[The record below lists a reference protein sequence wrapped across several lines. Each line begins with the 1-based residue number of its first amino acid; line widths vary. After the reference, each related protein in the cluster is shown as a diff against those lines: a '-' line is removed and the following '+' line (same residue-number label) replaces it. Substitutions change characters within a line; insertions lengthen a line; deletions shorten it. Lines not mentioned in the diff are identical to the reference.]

1 MKSSPLKSS
10 LLLLLI
16 MTTLYSCQTKSTQ
29 PNIEKAISDLTDKYP
44 QLPKGKTNQTDY
56 YKLVRS
62 VTNGESNFQ
71 LELRSTPDS
80 IEDKQQIIIL
90 INQKNEC
97 YAIPFFSNKYFDYW
111 NFEFDKPNKEVKKTN
126 TTFEKEFTK
135 AINTLNLNDT
145 LETSSK
151 VINELFKSLLNCE
164 QIKET
169 DSIHFEGLS
178 LTNCYDL
185 PNENFDSCWTRQR
198 KNFNSIKRLIHPSK
212 SYYNYNA
219 YLDNQNSRIYQI
231 VNQEKDRWKKMKPSI
246 KMYRQGCNFRGG
258 NDLPNFKTKNK
269 YIKNETPN
277 T

>member
-1 MKSSPLKSS
+1 
-10 LLLLLI
+10 

-71 LELRSTPDS
+71 LQLRSTPDS

-269 YIKNETPN
+269 HIKNETPN

>member
-1 MKSSPLKSS
+1 MKSTLLKIFIFQ
-10 LLLLLI
+10 LFVL
-16 MTTLYSCQTKSTQ
+16 TTFFSCKPTTAE
-29 PNIEKAISDLTDKYP
+29 PNIEKVITDLTDKFS
-44 QLPKGKTNQTDY
+44 QLPRGKSNQSDY

-62 VTNGESNFQ
+62 VTNGECNFQ
-71 LELRSTPDS
+71 LQLRSTPDS
-80 IEDKQQIIIL
+80 IKERQQIIIL

-111 NFEFDKPNKEVKKTN
+111 NFEFDKPNKGVKKTN

-151 VINELFKSLLNCE
+151 VIDELFKSLLNCE

-178 LTNCYDL
+178 LTNCYDQ
-185 PNENFDSCWTRQR
+185 PNENFDSCWIRQR

-258 NDLPNFKTKNK
+258 NDLPNFKTKK
-269 YIKNETPN
+269 QTY
-277 T
+277 